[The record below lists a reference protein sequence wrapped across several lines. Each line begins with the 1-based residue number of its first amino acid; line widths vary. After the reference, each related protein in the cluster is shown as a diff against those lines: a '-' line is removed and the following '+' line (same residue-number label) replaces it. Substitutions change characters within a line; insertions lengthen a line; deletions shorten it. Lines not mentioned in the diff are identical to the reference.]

1 MNKFSSKFIINGV
14 LTIGLGLLL
23 TSCFDN
29 PDRASVTTITPT
41 IVSSDKTLSGL
52 IINSDGGSDI
62 IEKGICYSSSNPPS
76 IGNERILFTEEGVIF
91 NTTIPAV
98 KAGTTYIRA
107 YAINGAG
114 ISYGESL
121 SYNSIEI
128 AVTFIDP
135 SDKTALCRISTQ
147 SENGVTMRGICW
159 NTSGNPSIADNK
171 IESNSSEDPLLLTIT
186 GLTPGTLYFTRA
198 YGVSSNGVFYSWPFN
213 FTTKSLP
220 KVTTSEFN
228 NVGTY
233 IVTSGGT
240 ITETGLATISKA
252 GICWSTH
259 PSPTLSD
266 LKTEDY
272 EGDEVKSYSSEL
284 SGLLP
289 NTTYYVRAYATN
301 SVGTAYGNERMI
313 TTPVAAM
320 IDADGNPYSAV
331 TIGSQVWTTE
341 NLRTTRYSNGDAI
354 QNITNQLDW
363 IKATSGAW
371 SYYGNVETHNH
382 PYGKLYNWF
391 AVSDARNVCAS
402 GWHVPVESEWIK
414 LIDFLGGDLIAG
426 SALRED
432 GDIYWS
438 QQNSGA
444 TNSSG
449 FTALPGGGR
458 SVDGYNH
465 PIKETGIFWSS
476 TPIEEYAWGYNL
488 DIYNAMGIRIT
499 RPQRSG
505 FSVRC
510 VKD

>member
-1 MNKFSSKFIINGV
+1 MNRFISYRL
-14 LTIGLGLLL
+14 LTIGFGLMLN
-23 TSCFDN
+23 SCFDN
-29 PDRASVTTITPT
+29 PDRPSVTTIPPT
-41 IVSSDKTLSGL
+41 VISSDKTSSGL
-52 IINSDGGSDI
+52 ILNSDGGGDI
-62 IEKGICYSSSNPPS
+62 IEKGVIYSNLNPPT

-91 NTTIPAV
+91 NATIQAV

-114 ISYGESL
+114 ISYGETL

-128 AVTFIDP
+128 ALPFIDP

-147 SENGVTMRGICW
+147 SENSVTVRGICW
-159 NTSGNPSIADNK
+159 NTSGNPSITDNK
-171 IESNSSEDPLLLTIT
+171 IESNSSENPLLLTIT
-186 GLTPGTLYFTRA
+186 GLTPSTLYFARA
-198 YGVSSNGVFYSWPFN
+198 YGVSSNGVFYSGPIN
-213 FTTKSLP
+213 FTTKSP
-220 KVTTSEFN
+220 PNVTTKEFS

-240 ITETGLATISKA
+240 ITATGLATISKA

-259 PSPTLSD
+259 PSPTIAD
-266 LKTEDY
+266 FKTEDY
-272 EGDEVKSYSSEL
+272 EGDVAATYASEL
-284 SGLLP
+284 SGLIP
-289 NTTYYVRAYATN
+289 NSTYYVRAYATN

-320 IDADGNPYSAV
+320 IDADGNPYSSV

-341 NLRTTRYSNGDAI
+341 NLQTTRFSNGDAI
-354 QNITNQLDW
+354 MNITNDFDW
-363 IKATSGAW
+363 KNANSGAW
-371 SYYGNVETHNH
+371 SYYANVETNNH

-391 AVSDARNVCAS
+391 AVSDARNICAT
-402 GWHVPVESEWIK
+402 GWHVPVESEWIT

-426 SALRED
+426 SALREN
-432 GDIYWS
+432 GDIYWR

-458 SVDGYNH
+458 SVDGDNY
-465 PIKETGIFWSS
+465 PIKDTGVFWSS
-476 TPIEEYAWGYNL
+476 TSIEEYAWGYSLN
-488 DIYNAMGIRIT
+488 IYNAMGIRIN
-499 RPQRSG
+499 RPKRSG

-510 VKD
+510 LKD